1 MANWHELTSEA
12 ALKALSVNVESGLTE
27 AEASQRL
34 EHYGENAYTTA
45 KKDGVFTMVLHQF
58 KDVANIILLLAGFLS
73 LALAIREGHGYIE
86 PIVIFAIIIM
96 NIALAVSQERS
107 AEKALEALQNL
118 NSPSCMVLR
127 GGVRLEL
134 TTEAVVPGD
143 ILLLKTGDLVAADA
157 RVITCVDFAVDESA
171 LTGESEPVEKRTEA
185 LAEGDA
191 PIGDQVNMVFSG
203 CLVTA
208 GNAVAVVAETGMH
221 TQMGKI
227 AGYLNN
233 TQKIQTPLQKRLN
246 KVSRMVS
253 VIAVVSAL
261 ILLGLGIR
269 QGEEFWMMM
278 LAAVSLAVAAV
289 PETLQLIVTLS
300 LTHGVKQMVE
310 RNALVRKLT
319 AVETLGNT
327 SVICSD
333 KTGTLTQNRMAI
345 QRLWISDGEP
355 FAAEE
360 AFDDKQMKFLR
371 YLALASNATI
381 EQDADGS
388 ERIVGDATESAIVRL
403 MRDKAEGAGGLSL
416 GWERVKEI
424 PFSSARKMMS
434 CVYKRPE
441 GGFLVLTKGAF
452 DRLPF
457 AAASA
462 EEEHDRKQVHDEFAG
477 QALRI
482 IALGSRVVDV
492 LPADSDLQTIEAEL
506 AFEGLIG
513 LIDPPRPEA
522 TEAIAV
528 AKRAGVRTVMIT
540 GDHVATAKAIA
551 AQIGLLGKGEKV
563 ISGQELLHMSDDDL
577 IEQVRDY
584 AVYARVSPEDKIR
597 IVEAWQENG
606 EVVAMTGDGVN
617 DAPAL
622 KAADVGVAMGISGTE
637 VAKSAADM
645 VLTDDNFATIVGAVR
660 QGRNVFSNIRKTLY
674 FLLVCN
680 LSEIVIMLGAFILGW
695 GLPLTPVMLLMINV
709 LGDGVPGL
717 RLAHETSDPRIM
729 SRKPLGRE
737 ESFLGGGLWKAM
749 IQQTVAFSVVG
760 LLAYYFG
767 AGGIGF
773 VRIQDVEAN
782 NMVGQTMACL
792 VIAFTSIV
800 HIFTVRGRKSMFRIS
815 LRHNMKLLYSVI
827 AMILMFTAMALLPPL
842 QFLFG
847 MTGISGLQWLIVIG
861 LSIVPSIVA
870 ELVKL
875 WQNRSESILNKR
887 RLVHHVEI
895 DDV

>member
-1 MANWHELTSEA
+1 MTNWHELTTEETLNTLSSNIENGLSETEISHRLA
-12 ALKALSVNVESGLTE
+12 NHGKNTYVE
-27 AEASQRL
+27 
-34 EHYGENAYTTA
+34 A
-45 KKDGVFTMVLHQF
+45 KKDGLISMVLHQF
-58 KDVANIILLLAGFLS
+58 KDIANIILLLAGFLS

-96 NIALAVSQERS
+96 NITLAVSQERS

-118 NSPSCMVLR
+118 NSPTCMVLR
-127 GGVRLEL
+127 GGIRLEL
-134 TTEAVVPGD
+134 TTEEVVPGD

-157 RVITCVDFAVDESA
+157 RIITCIDFSVDESA
-171 LTGESEPVEKRTEA
+171 LTGESEPVEKNIEVLSEPNAT
-185 LAEGDA
+185 
-191 PIGDQVNMVFSG
+191 IGDQFNMVFSG

-208 GNAVAVVAETGMH
+208 GNATAVITETGMN

-227 AGYLNN
+227 ASCLNN
-233 TQKIQTPLQKRLN
+233 AQKIQTPLQKRLN

-253 VIAVVSAL
+253 LIAVVSAL
-261 ILLGLGIR
+261 ILLGLGVR
-269 QGEEFWMMM
+269 QGEDFWVMM
-278 LAAVSLAVAAV
+278 LSAVSLAVAAV

-310 RNALVRKLT
+310 QNALIRKLT

-333 KTGTLTQNRMAI
+333 KTGTLTQNKMTI
-345 QRLWISDGEP
+345 QHLWIPGSEP
-355 FAAEE
+355 FSIKSD
-360 AFDDKQMKFLR
+360 FDEKQMDFLR
-371 YLALASNATI
+371 HLTLASNATI
-381 EQDADGS
+381 ERDTNGD
-388 ERIVGDATESAIVRL
+388 ERIIGDATESAIIRL
-403 MRDKAEGAGGLSL
+403 MSIKGENKTALSEK
-416 GWERVKEI
+416 WTRVGEI

-434 CVYKRPE
+434 CIYEHPN
-441 GGFLVLTKGAF
+441 GGYLILTKGAF

-457 AAASA
+457 APVS
-462 EEEHDRKQVHDEFAG
+462 EDKKKSRKEIHDKFAG

-482 IALGSRVVDV
+482 IALGSRFIES
-492 LPADSDLQTIEAEL
+492 LPADGNFQEL
-506 AFEGLIG
+506 ESELVFEGLIG

-522 TEAIAV
+522 AEAISI

-551 AQIGLLGKGEKV
+551 SQIGLLGEGEKV
-563 ISGQELLHMSDDDL
+563 ITGRKLMELSDEHL
-577 IEQVRDY
+577 ISQVRDY

-645 VLTDDNFATIVGAVR
+645 VLTDDNFATIVGAVK

-695 GLPLTPVMLLMINV
+695 GMPLTPVMLLLINV
-709 LGDGVPGL
+709 LGDGIPGL
-717 RLAHETSDPRIM
+717 RLAHEISDSRIM
-729 SRKPLGRE
+729 NRKPLSRE

-749 IQQTVAFSVVG
+749 LQQTAAFSVVS
-760 LLAYYFG
+760 LIAYYCGSFISMQN
-767 AGGIGF
+767 ADPSFIK
-773 VRIQDVEAN
+773 
-782 NMVGQTMACL
+782 GQTMAFL
-792 VIAFTSIV
+792 VVAFTSIL
-800 HIFTVRGRKSMFRIS
+800 HIFTVRGRKSIFKIP

-827 AMILMFTAMALLPPL
+827 AMLVLFASMAIFPPF

-847 MTGISGLQWLIVIG
+847 LTSIGILQWLIVIF
-861 LSIVPSIVA
+861 LSIIPTFVA
-870 ELVKL
+870 EFFKL
-875 WQNRSESILNKR
+875 IDSHREKILDKR
-887 RLVHHVEI
+887 RLLHHI
-895 DDV
+895 QYDDF